1 MYHWFLIAVLFFGIA
16 TAAHALRICH
26 SQVGRV
32 AFVDSV
38 DSVGFFHFFGT
49 WKKSDENFRRMSW
62 RKIYASVGLLWQW
75 I

>member
-38 DSVGFFHFFGT
+38 DSVGFFFTFSGPG
-49 WKKSDENFRRMSW
+49 KNRM
-62 RKIYASVGLLWQW
+62 KIFAG
-75 I
+75 